1 MEQQPLIKLAQE
13 KKAYLQKAWIVE
25 TDAARKFKL
34 EKEIEIVN
42 RQISELEGSSASADK
57 DKPQTGSNIRID
69 GNQINGNNNMIQV
82 IVHQWRWWGIGLI
95 GIVLLLVLIAVISP
109 DKSQTATGDC
119 NTVISGGNNITIS
132 GSCTPNK

>member
-13 KKAYLQKAWIVE
+13 KKEYLQQARIVE
-25 TDAARKFKL
+25 TDAARKFQL
-34 EKEIEIVN
+34 ENEIEAMN
-42 RQISELEGSSASADK
+42 RQINELKESSDTSE

-69 GNQINGNNNMIQV
+69 GNQINGNNNKIQV

-95 GIVLLLVLIAVISP
+95 GIMLLLVLIVVISP
-109 DKSQTATGDC
+109 NKSQTATGDC